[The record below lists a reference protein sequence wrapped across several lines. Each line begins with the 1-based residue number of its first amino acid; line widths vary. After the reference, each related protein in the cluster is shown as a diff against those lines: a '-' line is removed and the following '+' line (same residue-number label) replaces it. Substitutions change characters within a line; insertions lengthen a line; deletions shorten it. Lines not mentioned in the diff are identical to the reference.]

1 MFQLHIS
8 VIFFIFIQENYSYKI
23 LLLLLFFPKN
33 FYKNEINRQEMYIR
47 YIYKLHDLHVPAGNF
62 TEAAFTLQLHANQLS
77 WTQRMLHA
85 DHLYPA
91 QTETQRKELI
101 YMKIINYFDKGK
113 VLSLTI
119 VFEFFFIK
127 EGLFW
132 LLLLFCRCGNIE

>member
-1 MFQLHIS
+1 
-8 VIFFIFIQENYSYKI
+8 
-23 LLLLLFFPKN
+23 
-33 FYKNEINRQEMYIR
+33 MYIR

-101 YMKIINYFDKGK
+101 YMKIIDNFDKGK
-113 VLSLTI
+113 VRLVSTVQDVPLMWWMWYIYRERGIKDPNNEQILISSSLLHFIAAPVVCYLVLIYPVKITI
-119 VFEFFFIK
+119 T
-127 EGLFW
+127 LPA
-132 LLLLFCRCGNIE
+132 LC

>member
-1 MFQLHIS
+1 M
-8 VIFFIFIQENYSYKI
+8 NNWKPI
-23 LLLLLFFPKN
+23 LLIFTLSLHYLYWFQN

-91 QTETQRKELI
+91 HTETQRKELI
-101 YMKIINYFDKGK
+101 YMKIIDNFDKGK
-113 VLSLTI
+113 VRWS
-119 VFEFFFIK
+119 
-127 EGLFW
+127 
-132 LLLLFCRCGNIE
+132 

>member
-1 MFQLHIS
+1 
-8 VIFFIFIQENYSYKI
+8 
-23 LLLLLFFPKN
+23 
-33 FYKNEINRQEMYIR
+33 MYIR

-101 YMKIINYFDKGK
+101 YMKIIDYFDKGK
-113 VLSLTI
+113 VCIQFLDKKKYL
-119 VFEFFFIK
+119 FICSVYFSVSF
-127 EGLFW
+127 LYASMV
-132 LLLLFCRCGNIE
+132 